1 MTKYLISYFVTLSAF
16 LAIDFVWLAWIARG
30 IYVTEMG
37 EMLRKDPVY
46 LAAAVF
52 YLMYAGG
59 LTFFAVVPGLK
70 AGSLLIA
77 VAQGAAIGLI
87 AYGTYNLTNL
97 TVLNGF
103 SLKLALIDM
112 AWGTAASAAAVG
124 AAFFIV
130 RSNFEI

>member
-1 MTKYLISYFVTLSAF
+1 
-16 LAIDFVWLAWIARG
+16 
-30 IYVTEMG
+30 MG